1 MGTHA
6 KAAEP
11 TRAALDAYIKLMR
24 ASDTVNR
31 ALKAG
36 LADAGLTTTQLGVLE
51 AVYHLGPMCQR
62 ALGEKLLVSGG
73 NVTTVVDNLE
83 RDGLVR
89 RQRSEVDR
97 RYVTVHLT
105 ESGEKRIAGYF
116 PEHAE
121 RIREAM
127 AVLTPDE
134 LDELQRLCKK
144 LGTGG

>member
-6 KAAEP
+6 KAP
-11 TRAALDAYIKLMR
+11 DTTRAALDAYIKLMR
-24 ASDTVNR
+24 AADTVNR

-36 LADAGLTTTQLGVLE
+36 LAAAGLTMTQLGVLE

-89 RQRSEVDR
+89 RQRSETDR
-97 RYVTVHLT
+97 RFVSIHLT
-105 ESGEKRIAGYF
+105 EAGEERIAAYF

-121 RIREAM
+121 RIRQAM
-127 AVLTPDE
+127 AALTADE
-134 LDELQRLCKK
+134 LEAFQRLCKK

>member
-6 KAAEP
+6 KVTEP

-62 ALGEKLLVSGG
+62 ALSEKLLVSGG
-73 NVTTVVDNLE
+73 NVTTVVDNLV

-89 RQRSEVDR
+89 RERSEVDR
-97 RYVTVHLT
+97 RFVSIHLT
-105 ESGEKRIAGYF
+105 ESGEKRIAGFF
-116 PEHAE
+116 PAHAE
-121 RIREAM
+121 RIRETM
-127 AVLTPDE
+127 AVLSPAE
-134 LDELQRLCKK
+134 LAEFQRLCKK
-144 LGTGG
+144 LGTGE